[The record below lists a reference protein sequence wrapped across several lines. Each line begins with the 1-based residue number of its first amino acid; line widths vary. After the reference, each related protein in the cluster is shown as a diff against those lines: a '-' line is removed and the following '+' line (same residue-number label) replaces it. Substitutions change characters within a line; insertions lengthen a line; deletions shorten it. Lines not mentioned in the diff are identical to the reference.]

1 MQSFRPRWPDRS
13 GVIVAIA
20 GMSVGMLLCRPAG
33 LVPDG
38 PGLVAWVIAVFVL
51 AIPFVV
57 LELGTGAIYQDSLGE
72 SCRKA
77 GKQWELVGWLA
88 TGAAL
93 LAMLLLAMTA
103 GHLGLAAYDSV
114 LAAIA
119 DQPSPWVA
127 NAEDTVAPREG
138 GELVAIA
145 AVLGVV
151 LFRLWRGASAIARSG
166 LIMGVIAF
174 TGLVLVGGSLLLHP
188 GAMDGLRSLLSAGS
202 GGWQT
207 LGSVD
212 PWLGAGI
219 AVLVG
224 WACGTGAVT
233 VYGSYLNRSTDAIGI
248 GTISVLSGAL
258 AQVLLLAVLAIGSGV
273 IVADGSHDQSTR
285 LPSDLIAVAAALAN
299 SGLPMWWAG
308 LLLSVWFIAL
318 LAVAI
323 PALLAMSEVLVA
335 ALVDKFSLPR
345 ERVVPAVGLVLFFL
359 TAVLLAEP
367 RTSAWCFHGFLWV
380 LVMALIGQAAC
391 SVAAVKL
398 DAVARHL
405 NAYSAFHLGWA
416 WRLSVAGAMPLAAI
430 VLLIVLAIRD
440 PTSAVIGGGMATAV
454 LVAGVVLVRL
464 TGRNL

>member
-1 MQSFRPRWPDRS
+1 MQPFRPRWPDRS

-20 GMSVGMLLCRPAG
+20 GMGVGMLLCRPAG

-77 GKQWELVGWLA
+77 GKHWELVGWLG

-93 LAMLLLAMTA
+93 LAMLLLVMVA

-127 NAEDTVAPREG
+127 NAADTVAPRGG

-145 AVLGVV
+145 AVLGLV
-151 LFRLWRGASAIARSG
+151 LFRLWRGAPAIARSG
-166 LIMGVIAF
+166 VIMGTIAF

-188 GAMDGLRSLLSAGS
+188 GSMDGLASLLSAGPA
-202 GGWQT
+202 GWQA

-224 WACGTGAVT
+224 WACGTGAAT
-233 VYGSYLNRSTDAIGI
+233 AYGSYLNRSTDAIGI
-248 GTISVLSGAL
+248 GAIAVLAGAL
-258 AQVLLLAVLAIGSGV
+258 GQLLLLAVLAIGSGV
-273 IVADGSHDQSTR
+273 IVADGSHDENTR
-285 LPSDLIAVAAALAN
+285 LPSSLIAVAAALSN
-299 SGLPMWWAG
+299 SGLPTWWAG
-308 LLLSVWFIAL
+308 ILLAVWFIAL
-318 LAVAI
+318 LALAI

-335 ALVDKFSLPR
+335 SVVDKFSLPR

-359 TAVLLAEP
+359 TAVLLTDP
-367 RTSAWCFHGFLWV
+367 HSATWCFHGLLWV
-380 LVMALIGQAAC
+380 LVVTLLGQAAC
-391 SVAAVKL
+391 GVVAVKL

-416 WRLSVAGAMPLAAI
+416 WRLAVAVLMPLAAV
-430 VLLIVLAIRD
+430 VLLVVQSIHEPA
-440 PTSAVIGGGMATAV
+440 SAVTGAIIASAV

-464 TGRNL
+464 TGRKP